1 VQDGAWSA
9 SALSLLADTLAV
21 TGFDKQ
27 LERAMAGILDSVDQ
41 RTQLV
46 GENRLEILMFRLA
59 GRQLFA
65 INVFKVQEVLQMP
78 KLTLM
83 PHRHRFVCGVVNL
96 RGQTLPVIDLSQ
108 AIGMRP
114 IVPDERS
121 TIIVT
126 EYNRSVQAF
135 LVGGVDRIL
144 NLNWESILPPPGGA
158 GRQHYLTAIT
168 KVEEQLVEIIDVE
181 KVLAEIVPY
190 NAKISGDRLAD
201 PLLERARGREVLLVD
216 DSSVALA
223 QLRETLSQLG
233 LKMHVATDGLKG
245 LHMLKKWA
253 DAGEV
258 MTDKLLMVFTD
269 AEMPEMDG
277 YRLTT
282 EIRQDPRLKDLYV
295 VLHTSLSG
303 SFNEAM
309 VKKVGCDNFLS
320 KFQPDKL
327 VDVIRERLMLDEPSA

>member
-1 VQDGAWSA
+1 
-9 SALSLLADTLAV
+9 
-21 TGFDKQ
+21 
-27 LERAMAGILDSVDQ
+27 MAGILDTVDQ

-65 INVFKVQEVLQMP
+65 INVFKVQEVLQLP

-83 PHRHRFVCGVVNL
+83 PHRHPYVCGVVNL

-114 IVPDERS
+114 LTPNENS

-168 KVEEQLVEIIDVE
+168 KVDDQIVEVIDVE
-181 KVLAEIVPY
+181 KVLAEIAPMSTKVSDE
-190 NAKISGDRLAD
+190 KLAE
-201 PLLERARGREVLLVD
+201 PLLAKAVGREVLLVD
-216 DSSVALA
+216 DSGVALT
-223 QLRETLSQLG
+223 QLRGTLGQLG
-233 LKMHVATDGLKG
+233 LRTHSASDGLKG
-245 LHMLKKWA
+245 LQLLKKWA
-253 DAGEV
+253 DGGEV
-258 MTDKLLMVFTD
+258 MTDKLLMVITD

-282 EIRQDPRLKDLYV
+282 EIRNDPRLRDLYV

-309 VKKVGCDNFLS
+309 VKKVGCDSFLS

-327 VDVIRERLMLDEPSA
+327 VDVIVDRLRRDT

>member
-1 VQDGAWSA
+1 
-9 SALSLLADTLAV
+9 
-21 TGFDKQ
+21 
-27 LERAMAGILDSVDQ
+27 MAGILDTVDQ

-46 GENRLEILMFRLA
+46 GENRLEILMFRLY

-65 INVFKVQEVLQMP
+65 INVFKVQEVLQLP

-83 PHRHRFVCGVVNL
+83 PQRHRCVCGVINL
-96 RGQTLPVIDLSQ
+96 RGQTLPVVDLSQ
-108 AIGMRP
+108 AIGLRP
-114 IVPDERS
+114 LVPDEKS

-135 LVGGVDRIL
+135 LVGSVDRIL
-144 NLNWESILPPPGGA
+144 NLNWESIQPPPSSA

-168 KVEEQLVEIIDVE
+168 RVDSHIVEIIDVE
-181 KVLAEIVPY
+181 KVLAEIVPMST
-190 NAKISGDRLAD
+190 KVSEEKLAD
-201 PLLERARGREVLLVD
+201 PLLEHARGREVLLVD
-216 DSSVALA
+216 DSNVAIS
-223 QLRETLSQLG
+223 QLRDTMGQLG
-233 LKMHVATDGLKG
+233 IKTHVASDGLRG
-245 LHMLKKWA
+245 LNMLKKWA
-253 DAGEV
+253 DDGEIL
-258 MTDKLLMVFTD
+258 TDRLLMVFTD

-282 EIRQDPRLKDLYV
+282 EIRQDPRLRDLYV

-327 VDVIRERLMLDEPSA
+327 VDVIRERLALG

>member
-1 VQDGAWSA
+1 
-9 SALSLLADTLAV
+9 
-21 TGFDKQ
+21 
-27 LERAMAGILDSVDQ
+27 MAGILDSVNQ

-46 GENRLEILMFRLA
+46 GANRLEILMFRLA

-65 INVFKVQEVLQMP
+65 INVFKVQEVLQLP

-83 PHRHRFVCGVVNL
+83 PQRHPFVCGVVNL

-108 AIGMRP
+108 AIGMRAQ
-114 IVPDERS
+114 VPSETS

-135 LVGGVDRIL
+135 LVGGVERIL
-144 NLNWESILPPPGGA
+144 NLNWEAVLPPPSGA

-168 KVEEQLVEIIDVE
+168 KVDEQIVEVIDVE
-181 KVLAEIVPY
+181 KVLSEISPMSS
-190 NAKISGDRLAD
+190 KISPEKLEN
-201 PLLERARGREVLLVD
+201 PLLQKARGREILLVD
-216 DSSVALA
+216 DSRVAMNQLQDTMA
-223 QLRETLSQLG
+223 QLDIQTHSAG
-233 LKMHVATDGLKG
+233 DGLKA
-245 LHMLKKWA
+245 LTLLKKWA
-253 DAGEV
+253 DEGINVPE
-258 MTDKLLMVFTD
+258 KLLMVITD

-282 EIRQDPRLKDLYV
+282 EIRNDPRLKDLYV
-295 VLHTSLSG
+295 VMHTSLSG

-309 VKKVGCDNFLS
+309 VKKVGCNDFLS

-327 VDVIRERLMLDEPSA
+327 VEMIHQRLLKE